1 MWQCYEVV
9 CSRKGYH
16 NCHNPVMMGGDGG
29 GEDIFFLV
37 STKLNTRYSYSE
49 KNTASFHLGSDFDA
63 HPDASWRM
71 EVSNC
76 M

>member
-1 MWQCYEVV
+1 
-9 CSRKGYH
+9 
-16 NCHNPVMMGGDGG
+16 MMGGDGG